1 MPLVTRGRDYRR
13 SRQKSYYIKV
23 HPRIQHFL
31 QPTSRHDH
39 LAEASLPELLQLKFL
54 FIELLQPLILPAPTD
69 KMGTPP
75 KREAQI
81 LYFNYNWNWRSE
93 TKLADRWAY
102 HCLPIS
108 TEHII
113 TSNPTLPDNIAENFD
128 QIKRQFLGYLDDL
141 YAENGVMYG
150 W

>member
-1 MPLVTRGRDYRR
+1 MKTACVAVYPAKPKAKWGGLGRSGVPLVTRGRDYRR
-13 SRQKSYYIKV
+13 SRQKSHYIKV

-31 QPTSRHDH
+31 QPTYRHDH

-81 LYFNYNWNWRSE
+81 LSI
-93 TKLADRWAY
+93 TIGTGDRKQ
-102 HCLPIS
+102 
-108 TEHII
+108 
-113 TSNPTLPDNIAENFD
+113 N
-128 QIKRQFLGYLDDL
+128 
-141 YAENGVMYG
+141 
-150 W
+150 